1 MSFICSKVIY
11 LFEYCER
18 MQDKIRQIFSG
29 NTSWVLLI
37 IATAAIGFWPVLSGL
52 HPLKYDAIDY
62 YFPSRHLI
70 SQFLAS
76 GEWPLWAPYQNL
88 GYPLYADPQ
97 SGAWYPV
104 SLLLAAISSYPLY
117 MIHLEF
123 FIHVVIAGVGMFFLI
138 RSLLMRQ
145 EVAFMA
151 AVAYMLSG
159 FFVGNAQHLT
169 WLISAAWL
177 PVVLNTFLHLL
188 RDSRFIKTI
197 PFALALFMMFS
208 GGYPAFIFIV
218 LYLLLIL
225 WIVYVV
231 MYLRSKEYRAVR
243 KLLLYSVV
251 SVVMFL
257 AMAAF
262 ILISEWQVMS
272 WMSRGSGVTL
282 QTALFGAFPG
292 NVFISFISPYSV
304 AQADMS
310 TLKTDISMANGYFGL
325 IPWLFVIP
333 GIFIRK
339 SREVAVI
346 FWFGVICLL
355 AATGDQLPV
364 RALLYRFFPLMDLF
378 RFPSAFRLFFIF
390 GAILLAA
397 FVAHRY
403 AFQKKEFPRV
413 FKMLSLLFCVGAIV
427 WVVVLRTGNYL
438 NLKAFIKTGLFHYS
452 AGFGVVQHQAIDLI
466 VAAGLLL
473 LCVPFIFRN
482 SKVISVFRFMV
493 VLATAQMIFSVWTNA
508 PYTAISEEFRVR
520 EVSCFVQQF
529 PQQFPPMEKRSV
541 LQNEQL
547 ALKAGPFWRNLNLLN
562 RQIAADG
569 FTPFKAKGFETLQ
582 DSFPQTLQMLAKNQP
597 AYCTRHLISDEKFR
611 KSSIATLD
619 SSVAICA
626 FEIPASLQQQDTSA
640 FLYTVTNTV
649 FRPQQMSFSVQNNQS
664 GLFVLQQNRHP
675 GWQAT
680 VDGAP
685 AEILPVNFTEM
696 ALMLP
701 AGQHQVSFEFIP
713 SDIRIA
719 WMLSMAVF
727 ALLLLLWVVLLFRK
741 GSPS

>member
-1 MSFICSKVIY
+1 
-11 LFEYCER
+11 

-97 SGAWYPV
+97 SGAWYPI
-104 SLLLAAISSYPLY
+104 SLLLATITSYPLY

-123 FIHVVIAGVGMFFLI
+123 FIHVVIAGVGMFYLV

-197 PFALALFMMFS
+197 PFAIALFMMFS
-208 GGYPAFIFIV
+208 GGYPAFVFIV
-218 LYLLLIL
+218 LYLLLVL
-225 WIVYVV
+225 WVVYVV

-251 SVVMFL
+251 SVVMFS
-257 AMAAF
+257 AMSAF

-282 QTALFGAFPG
+282 QTALFGAFPS
-292 NVFISFISPYSV
+292 NVFISFVSPYSV
-304 AQADMS
+304 ALTDLS
-310 TLKTDISMANGYFGL
+310 SLKTDISMANGYFGL
-325 IPWLFVIP
+325 IPWLFILP

-364 RALLYRFFPLMDLF
+364 REFLYRFFPLMDLF

-390 GAILLAA
+390 GAIVLAA

-403 AFQKKEFPRV
+403 AFQKKEFPLT
-413 FKMLSLLFCVGAIV
+413 FKILSVLFCVGTIAWLII
-427 WVVVLRTGNYL
+427 LRSGNYL
-438 NLKAFIKTGLFHYS
+438 SLKAFIKTGLFHYS
-452 AGFGVVQHQAIDLI
+452 DGFGVVQHQAADLI

-493 VLATAQMIFSVWTNA
+493 VLATVQMIFSVWTNA
-508 PYTAISEEFRVR
+508 PYTAISEEFRLKDVHQY
-520 EVSCFVQQF
+520 VQQF
-529 PQQFPPMEKRSV
+529 PDSFPPMEKRSL

-582 DSFPQTLQMLAKNQP
+582 DSFPQTLQMLSKNQA
-597 AYCTRHLISDEKFR
+597 AYCTRNLISEEKIR
-611 KSSIATLD
+611 SGTENQVD

-626 FEIPASLQQQDTSA
+626 FKIPESLQQKDSSE
-640 FLYTVTNTV
+640 FSYSVTNTV
-649 FRPQQMSFSVQNNQS
+649 FRPQQMSFNVQTGQQC
-664 GLFVLQQNRHP
+664 LFVLQQNTHP
-675 GWQAT
+675 GWQVR
-680 VDGAP
+680 VDGAR
-685 AEILPVNFTEM
+685 AEILPVNLTEM
-696 ALMLP
+696 AVLLP
-701 AGQHQVSFEFIP
+701 AGNHQVTFEFVR
-713 SDIRIA
+713 SDIPLA
-719 WMLSMAVF
+719 WMFSMAGF
-727 ALLLLLWVVLLFRK
+727 ALLLLLWAVLLVRK
-741 GSPS
+741 GPRL